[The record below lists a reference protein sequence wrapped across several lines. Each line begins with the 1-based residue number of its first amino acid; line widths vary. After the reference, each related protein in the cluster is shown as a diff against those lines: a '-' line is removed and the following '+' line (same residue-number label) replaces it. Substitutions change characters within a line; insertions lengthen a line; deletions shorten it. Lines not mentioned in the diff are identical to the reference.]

1 MKIKKLLIE
10 CNAGLRTAKLDLTLV
25 SGKQILRNI
34 IWNHHAVG
42 ENVSK
47 VINYITKISKFA
59 LQIRL
64 KQSTLHCFRENKTK

>member
-42 ENVSK
+42 ENV
-47 VINYITKISKFA
+47 
-59 LQIRL
+59 
-64 KQSTLHCFRENKTK
+64 